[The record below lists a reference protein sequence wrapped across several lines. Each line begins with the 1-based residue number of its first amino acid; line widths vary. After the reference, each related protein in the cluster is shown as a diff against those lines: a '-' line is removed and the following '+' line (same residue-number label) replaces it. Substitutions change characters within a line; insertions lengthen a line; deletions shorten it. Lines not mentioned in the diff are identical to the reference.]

1 MKIIICILLVMFAA
15 CNSDRTKYKNIISQ
29 WQHKKIIFPQTL
41 DTLDQDS
48 AWQFMLNHKY
58 KILTIIDTN
67 SCTEC
72 RLKLYEWSKLIH
84 QMDSIKNTS
93 FIFII
98 HAKDYSYI
106 NMIKKKN
113 SFNYPL
119 FYDYK
124 NKVGELNM
132 FSKEPRFQT
141 FLLNQNNEVI
151 LIDNPI
157 DNKYL
162 WNLYKQ
168 TIMNK

>member
-1 MKIIICILLVMFAA
+1 
-15 CNSDRTKYKNIISQ
+15 
-29 WQHKKIIFPQTL
+29 
-41 DTLDQDS
+41 
-48 AWQFMLNHKY
+48 
-58 KILTIIDTN
+58 
-67 SCTEC
+67 
-72 RLKLYEWSKLIH
+72 
-84 QMDSIKNTS
+84 
-93 FIFII
+93 
-98 HAKDYSYI
+98 
-106 NMIKKKN
+106 MIKKKN

-151 LIDNPI
+151 LIGNPI